1 MANEDLSKLRID
13 KSTVTV
19 KKRGIGRR
27 LYWAAALL
35 LLLLAGFLYM
45 KGYLRPRP
53 AVEVATVSQM
63 YPSQGLS
70 LLNASGY
77 VVAER
82 KAAVASK
89 ITGRIVSLKAEEGDR
104 VKEGQ
109 IIAVLEGEDAVAAR
123 DQAEANLKAAGFN
136 LEQAKAELYDATL
149 SFNRSKEMVNKGFI
163 ARADFDAAEARFK
176 KAKAAVASAEA
187 TVKSLT
193 SALEGAKIAV
203 EYTNIRA
210 PFNAVVLTKN
220 ADVGDIVTPI
230 GAAANAKAAVFTI
243 ADMTSLQVEVD
254 ISESNIEKVKV
265 GQPCEIQ
272 LDALP
277 DSRFRGIVHMV
288 VPTADRTKATVT
300 VKVYFVDKDSRILPE
315 MSAKVAF
322 LSKAIGADEE
332 RPRTVLHP
340 ESAVTRKGK
349 TVVYVVKDDVVVE
362 TPVTLGAAL
371 GDMVEVLEG
380 VKAGEKVVL
389 KPLERIRDGS
399 KIKIAEK

>member
-1 MANEDLSKLRID
+1 MPNEDLSKLKID
-13 KSTVTV
+13 KSNVIV
-19 KKRGIGRR
+19 KRRGIKRP
-27 LYWAAALL
+27 LYWVAALVL
-35 LLLLAGFLYM
+35 ILLAVFLYV
-45 KGYLRPRP
+45 KGYVRPRP

-63 YPSQGLS
+63 YPSQGFS

-89 ITGRIVSLKAEEGDR
+89 ITGRIVSLRAEEGAG

-136 LEQAKAELYDATL
+136 LEQAKAELDDATL
-149 SFNRSKEMVNKGFI
+149 SFNRSKEMVGKGFI
-163 ARADFDAAEARFK
+163 ARADFDTAEARFK
-176 KAKAAVASAEA
+176 KAQAAVASAEA
-187 TVKSLT
+187 TVKALS
-193 SALEGAKIAV
+193 SALEGAKIAL

-210 PFNAVVLTKN
+210 PFDAVILTKN

-243 ADMTSLQVEVD
+243 ADMNSLQVEVD
-254 ISESNIEKVKV
+254 ISESNIEKVRV

-277 DSRFRGIVHMV
+277 DFRFRGIVHMV

-300 VKVYFVDKDSRILPE
+300 VKVHFVDKDSRILPE

-322 LSKAIGADEE
+322 LSRAIGPGEE
-332 RPRTVLHP
+332 RPRTVLNP
-340 ESAVTRKGK
+340 NSVVTRKGR
-349 TVVYVVKDDVVVE
+349 TVVYVLKDDVVAE
-362 TPVTLGAAL
+362 TPVSLGAAL
-371 GDMVEVLEG
+371 GDMVEVLNG
-380 VKAGEKVVL
+380 VNAGEKVVL
-389 KPLERIRDGS
+389 KPLEKIRDGS
-399 KIKIAEK
+399 RVKIAEK